1 MSTTRKLFFS
11 LWPDYR
17 QRDRLRD
24 VIAPAVRLIDGR
36 AIPRDNWHLTL
47 LYVGE
52 FPEVAIPGLLQ
63 QANALQSDSFRLR
76 FDKVEFWA
84 RARVACLVPST
95 VPTELARLNQQLK
108 NLLSDAGFLMEE
120 QRFRP
125 HITICRNAR
134 PFETQRLA
142 QPLAVEWSS
151 FELLESTRV
160 RGETRYVPLKQELS
174 SLS

>member
-1 MSTTRKLFFS
+1 MSSTRTLFFS

-17 QRDRLRD
+17 QRDKLRD
-24 VIAPAVRLIDGR
+24 VIAPASRLIDGR
-36 AIPRDNWHLTL
+36 AVPRDNWHLTL
-47 LYVGE
+47 LYIGD
-52 FPEVAIPGLLQ
+52 FPEVAIPGLLSRAASMQ
-63 QANALQSDSFRLR
+63 VEPFRLR
-76 FDKVEFWA
+76 FDKVEFWP
-84 RARVACLVPST
+84 RPRVACLLPAV

-108 NLLSDAGFLMEE
+108 NLLNDAGFLMEE

-142 QPLAVEWSS
+142 QPIAMEWSK
-151 FELLESTRV
+151 FELMESTRV
-160 RGETRYVPLKQELS
+160 RGETRYIPLKQELS